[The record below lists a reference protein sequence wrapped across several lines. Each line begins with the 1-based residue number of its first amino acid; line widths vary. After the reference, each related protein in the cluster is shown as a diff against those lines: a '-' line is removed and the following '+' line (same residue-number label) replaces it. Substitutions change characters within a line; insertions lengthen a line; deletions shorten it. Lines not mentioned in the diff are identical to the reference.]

1 MDWLFDKIKN
11 SACFDFYQLLKNIGI
26 SQLEVEV
33 EVEVEASF
41 NNSVK
46 NQQGKVFNN
55 KSS

>member
-1 MDWLFDKIKN
+1 MDWLFNKIKN

-26 SQLEVEV
+26 SQLD
-33 EVEVEASF
+33 VEASF

-46 NQQGKVFNN
+46 NQQRKIFNN

>member
-1 MDWLFDKIKN
+1 MGWLFNKIKN

-26 SQLEVEV
+26 SQLD
-33 EVEVEASF
+33 VEASF

-46 NQQGKVFNN
+46 NQQRKIFNN